1 MTVPGGT
8 TFVAADSAHV
18 GFQAQTVHGN
28 VTVYQVASDASP
40 EEKYRVGVI
49 YLEGNMPAKARE
61 LIGAGFT
68 EGYQTSESLF
78 YWILALLSGRTYRQ
92 FSEEDFGSFR
102 HAREQI
108 RWYAGDQ
115 WSDGLEVIDAL
126 LNSADNPE
134 NPEADVRLV
143 IARLDSLGEAQ
154 SGLIVRHLEMFLQ
167 GPIEDHI
174 WRRAIDQAADKQM
187 EGDRQNRVWKF
198 FQPDPARPRVRLPDP
213 VATTTIDWVWVITAT
228 VLFATAFGYLGWLL
242 LARSE
247 VPALFAYAISVAG
260 GYLCFVKGLQWRDR
274 VEQLRAKEQQHQPPG
289 PRAPAPPDGYAD
301 SVDRLFKRYFAKYM
315 PASADRK
322 AWRAGT
328 AGIRRYLR
336 DEIVEVYREPGV
348 TAGEVAW
355 LIRYR
360 IREVARR
367 WRDGTLWDY
376 RVQLRTPT
384 ETVLLFSLGLVLL
397 VSGGALAIG
406 TAVRVRP
413 LDAIVATVLLIG
425 TGSIG
430 ATGWLRIQL
439 ERKRFQADK
448 AESDQRLADARKEF
462 IRWKSRIGNRP
473 DDSEMAAWLDC
484 DRKLLMHQTMEH
496 YKLKPSQVIAHAFIE
511 APASNRSA
519 RVRNGPWRYLRY
531 RLLVFLLTPDGV
543 RQLIAELDFGEG
555 TFHDRRRIN
564 YRFDAVA
571 AVHVTETDDHR
582 RIFELTLINGQPIEV
597 RVTASSTEFTEQLLQ
612 GEDPVSLS
620 RLALDATGLTNTL
633 HVLEGV
639 AAEGKEWIKH
649 ESQRL
654 GNR

>member
-8 TFVAADSAHV
+8 TNVAADSANV
-18 GFQAQTVHGN
+18 GFQAQTVHGHI
-28 VTVYQVASDASP
+28 TIYQVASDAPP
-40 EEKYRVGVI
+40 EEKYRVGVT
-49 YLEGNMPAKARE
+49 YLKGNMPAKARE

-68 EGYQTSESLF
+68 EGYQNSESLF

-92 FSEEDFGSFR
+92 FSEEDFSSFS

-108 RWYAGDQ
+108 PQYSGDQ
-115 WSDGLEVIDAL
+115 WGDGLKVIGDL

-143 IARLDSLGEAQ
+143 IAGLDRLGAAQ
-154 SGLIVRHLEMFLQ
+154 SDLIVRHLEMFLK

-174 WRRAIDQAADKQM
+174 WMRAIDQAKDKQM
-187 EGDRQNRVWKF
+187 SGDRQNRVWKF
-198 FQPDPARPRVRLPDP
+198 FQPDPAGPRVRPPDP
-213 VATTTIDWVWVITAT
+213 VATTTMDRVWVIMVT
-228 VLFATAFGYLGWLL
+228 VLFAAAAGYLGWLL
-242 LARSE
+242 LVHGE
-247 VPALFAYAISVAG
+247 VPALFGYAISVAG
-260 GYLCFVKGLQWRDR
+260 GYLCFVKGVEWRDR
-274 VEQLRAKEQQHQPPG
+274 IERLRAKEQQHRPPG
-289 PRAPAPPDGYAD
+289 PRVPAPPDGFAD

-315 PASADRK
+315 PAGVDRK

-328 AGIRRYLR
+328 AGIRRHLR

-367 WRDGTLWDY
+367 WRDGALWDY
-376 RVQLRTPT
+376 QAQLRTPT
-384 ETVLLFSLGLVLL
+384 ETVLFFALGLVLL

-406 TAVRVRP
+406 TAVGVRP
-413 LDAIVATVLLIG
+413 PGAIVATALLAAS
-425 TGSIG
+425 GSIG
-430 ATGWLRIQL
+430 AMGWLQIAL
-439 ERKRFQADK
+439 ERRRFQAED
-448 AESDQRLADARKEF
+448 AESKQRLAGAETEF
-462 IRWKSRIGNRP
+462 NRWKSKVENRP

-484 DRKLLMHQTMEH
+484 DRKLLMRQTMEH

-511 APASNRSA
+511 APASDRRA
-519 RVRNGPWRYLRY
+519 RVRNGPWRYPRY

-555 TFHDRRRIN
+555 TFHDKRRIN

-582 RIFELTLINGQPIEV
+582 RIFELTLINGQPIAV
-597 RVTASSTEFTEQLLQ
+597 RVTASSTELTEQLLQ
-612 GEDPVSLS
+612 GEDPVTLS

-649 ESQRL
+649 ENQRL
-654 GNR
+654 DNR